1 MSLLSELV
9 RSIASGGIKVIDL
22 TAPLHED
29 TAVISLPPERGQ
41 PWPFQREVIS
51 RYDAA
56 GPEVYWYNI
65 RLSEHTGTHLDA
77 PIHWISGRDRH
88 DVASIAPSRLIRP
101 AVVLDFRA
109 EAEKDADFLLS
120 RTHVE
125 RWCEHHGALP
135 DEAWMLYRTGWAERR
150 SDAQAFMNG
159 NHWPGVD
166 PECARWLAEE
176 TGIIGIG
183 VETVGTDSGQAA
195 SLSQPFPCHWYFQ
208 GAGKY
213 GITQL
218 QNLARLPPRGA
229 VIVTSPLPIVGGT
242 GSPSRILA
250 LVESGDNNSVSEA
263 PDYTTQRFLGSRAVS
278 STATIGER

>member
-1 MSLLSELV
+1 MSLLSEFAA
-9 RSIASGGIKVIDL
+9 SMASGAVKVIDL

-29 TAVISLPPERGQ
+29 TSMISLPPERGQ

-65 RLSEHTGTHLDA
+65 RMSEHTGTHFDA
-77 PIHWISGRDRH
+77 PIHWISGRDGE
-88 DVASIAPSRLIRP
+88 DIASIAPSRLIRP
-101 AVVLDFRA
+101 AVVLDFKA
-109 EAEKDADFLLS
+109 EAAQDADFLL
-120 RTHVE
+120 TQAHVE
-125 RWCEHHGALP
+125 RWCEDHGALP
-135 DEAWMLYRTGWAERR
+135 DGGWLLYRTGWADRR
-150 SDAQAFMNG
+150 LDAQAFMNG

-166 PECARWLAEE
+166 PGCARWLAEE

-183 VETVGTDSGQAA
+183 VETVGTDAGQAA
-195 SLSQPFPCHWYFQ
+195 TMSQPFPCHWYFQ

-218 QNLARLPPRGA
+218 QNLDSLPPRGA

-250 LVESGDNNSVSEA
+250 LVEEGDGYSLSGTPNSLHPKRPDSTSLSSEA
-263 PDYTTQRFLGSRAVS
+263 EV
-278 STATIGER
+278 